1 MWVTAMSVA
10 GALAGCRSQSPL
22 TAQQAEGQMLF
33 HQRCEHCHG
42 ENDLNLKPSP
52 PDIRGVLTRA
62 RLPDGEPATDLN
74 VMRVVVNGKNKMPPF
89 MGRFTEPQMEALL
102 AYLHTN
108 AD

>member
-1 MWVTAMSVA
+1 MLSAFIVTL
-10 GALAGCRSQSPL
+10 GLAGCRSQAPL
-22 TAQQAEGQMLF
+22 TAQEAEGQMLF

-42 ENDLNLKPSP
+42 ENDLNLKPAP
-52 PDIRGVLTRA
+52 PEIRGVLTRA